1 MPTKLLGNNKQ
12 GLLFVV
18 SAPAGTGKTTIVNLL
33 VDEFPKAVIQSVS
46 YTTRKPRPNEIDGVH
61 YNFVTE
67 EKFREML
74 LAGDFLEN
82 VELFG
87 NHYGTSKQWVEKQL
101 KAGKHVILV
110 IDIQGAFQL
119 MGQIPFTMIFIKPPS
134 LTELKKRLIE
144 RDTECEKT
152 IAERLEVAKHELEMS
167 QRYDYEIINDDLQTA
182 YQVLR
187 SILIAKE
194 HKVKK

>member
-101 KAGKHVILV
+101 KAGKHVVLV

-134 LTELKKRLIE
+134 LAELKKRLIE
-144 RDTECEKT
+144 RDTECEET